1 MPILS
6 GSVSFTVINRHP
18 ELRDLF
24 LPIIGEYLVYLGAL
38 IRSFLKNEIHLNPQN
53 GLKWPYF
60 ASKWSK
66 NGPKWSFPTKFV
78 HLSALIWL
86 FFKNGN
92 HLDPQMVQHGLILTP
107 NGPKMFQMGF
117 FKKIARESF
126 KPCFSKSGLVHFQ
139 PTYDKEY
146 IKMPILGL
154 KRPFLSHSC
163 YFWVSFWA
171 LSLYHHDNLSL
182 LSTRVMPVLLL
193 GLFV

>member
-18 ELRDLF
+18 ELLDLF

-53 GLKWPYF
+53 GSKWPYF

-66 NGPKWSFPTKFV
+66 NGPKWSFSTKFV

-107 NGPKMFQMGF
+107 NGPKCS
-117 FKKIARESF
+117 KWA
-126 KPCFSKSGLVHFQ
+126 FSKKLLVKASNRAFQSPDWCISSRHMTKNTSKCPYWGSKGHF
-139 PTYDKEY
+139 
-146 IKMPILGL
+146 IAFVLFLGI
-154 KRPFLSHSC
+154 
-163 YFWVSFWA
+163 
-171 LSLYHHDNLSL
+171 
-182 LSTRVMPVLLL
+182 VLGSELISS
-193 GLFV
+193 